1 MGANASD
8 CISISFMEINSKTV
22 CRINCKKSLVPTYF
36 SWNKE
41 NPKEEKTI
49 NDKKTGNSVVKVKD
63 KKGEYPLIRTGSE
76 VYQPTHREWVKW
88 VNTKFTKN

>member
-1 MGANASD
+1 MK
-8 CISISFMEINSKTV
+8 FINIYKLSNIVNDT
-22 CRINCKKSLVPTYF
+22 NQ
-36 SWNKE
+36 NQE